1 MKTHILSSPPDP
13 SPMRTMAG
21 GSVANT
27 IRGLSAGFGV
37 NCGILGACGDDE
49 QGGLFVSNM
58 GSSGVNLSALRI
70 KKGPTAQVSFI
81 FLLYKWTSSLTFFH
95 WNSG

>member
-1 MKTHILSSPPDP
+1 
-13 SPMRTMAG
+13 MRTMAG
-21 GSVANT
+21 GNVANT
-27 IRGLSAGFGV
+27 IQDLFAGFGI

-58 GSSGVNLSALRI
+58 GSSGVNLLALRI
-70 KKGPTAQVSFI
+70 KKGLTAQVSFI
-81 FLLYKWTSSLTFFH
+81 FLLYKWTSSLTFSH

>member
-13 SPMRTMAG
+13 SLMRTMAR

-37 NCGILGACGDDE
+37 TCGILGACGDDE
-49 QGGLFVSNM
+49 QGRLFGNKFLIIQKKTIIWNKHIQIYCM
-58 GSSGVNLSALRI
+58 GFLCKMSATIVATYRL
-70 KKGPTAQVSFI
+70 
-81 FLLYKWTSSLTFFH
+81 
-95 WNSG
+95 

>member
-13 SPMRTMAG
+13 SLMRTMAG

-37 NCGILGACGDDE
+37 TCGILGACGDDE
-49 QGGLFVSNM
+49 QGSLFVSNM
-58 GSSGVNLSALRI
+58 SSSGVNLSTLRM
-70 KKGPTAQVSFI
+70 KKGPTGQVSFM
-81 FLLYKWTSSLTFFH
+81 L
-95 WNSG
+95 